1 MEKIFLFKNASGYC
15 FVDYLAPV
23 YAKALRSHIGGNKIE
38 EPLKEVL
45 TAAELEFPYCD
56 GVRRLITEL
65 LRCEFNKTEVEY
77 LLDAIYAWREG
88 EEVDADEP
96 DDVARPKK
104 RKLQSLGVETEKGA
118 ALDAVLFLST
128 DEGLELSEKLFVLLD
143 AVKELQRIDLD
154 LEKKEFNNF
163 FDRAGAIKEYQNT
176 ARFIDE
182 AKKSLVAVLKEQTGS
197 EDKAERIVEALCKI
211 YNVPEQCQ

>member
-1 MEKIFLFKNASGYC
+1 MEEIFLFKNASGYC

-65 LRCEFNKTEVEY
+65 LRCDFNKTEVEY
-77 LLDAIYAWREG
+77 ILDSVYAWREG

-96 DDVARPKK
+96 DDVARPKR
-104 RKLQSLGVETEKGA
+104 RKLHHLGVQTEKGA

-128 DEGLELSEKLFVLLD
+128 DEGLALSEKLFSWLD
-143 AVKELQRIDLD
+143 AVKELQSIDRV
-154 LEKKEFNNF
+154 LEEDKFNNVYHKASVVQEYR
-163 FDRAGAIKEYQNT
+163 DAANVVDEVKE
-176 ARFIDE
+176 R
-182 AKKSLVAVLKEQTGS
+182 LVAVLKEQTGS
-197 EDKAERIVEALCKI
+197 EDKAERIVEALCMI
-211 YNVPEQCQ
+211 YNVPKVG

>member
-1 MEKIFLFKNASGYC
+1 MEKIFLYKNASGYC

-88 EEVDADEP
+88 EETDADEP
-96 DDVARPKK
+96 IDVARPKK

-128 DEGLELSEKLFVLLD
+128 DEGLVLSEKLFALLD
-143 AVKELQRIDLD
+143 AVKELQRIDLA
-154 LEKKEFNNF
+154 LEKDELHNFFNKAGATKEFRN
-163 FDRAGAIKEYQNT
+163 A

-182 AKKSLVAVLKEQTGS
+182 AKERLVSVLKEQTGS
-197 EDKAERIVEALCKI
+197 EDKAERIVEVLCKI
-211 YNVPEQCQ
+211 YDVPEVC

>member
-1 MEKIFLFKNASGYC
+1 MEKIFLYKNASGYC

-38 EPLKEVL
+38 EPLKDVL

-128 DEGLELSEKLFVLLD
+128 DEGLALSEKLFDWLD
-143 AVKELQRIDLD
+143 AVKELQGFDQV
-154 LEKKEFNNF
+154 LEENKFDNVYHKVTVIQDHRDAARVVEQVKE
-163 FDRAGAIKEYQNT
+163 R
-176 ARFIDE
+176 
-182 AKKSLVAVLKEQTGS
+182 LVSVLKEQTGS
-197 EDKAERIVEALCKI
+197 EDKAERVVEVLCKI
-211 YNVPEQCQ
+211 YDVPKVC

>member
-1 MEKIFLFKNASGYC
+1 MEKIFSFKNASGYC

-77 LLDAIYAWREG
+77 ILDSVYAWRER
-88 EEVDADEP
+88 EEADADEP

-128 DEGLELSEKLFVLLD
+128 DEGLALSEKLFALLD
-143 AVKELQRIDLD
+143 AVKELQSIDLA
-154 LEKKEFNNF
+154 LEKDEFNNF
-163 FDRAGAIKEYQNT
+163 FNKAGATKEYRNA

-182 AKKSLVAVLKEQTGS
+182 AKEGLVAVLKEQTGC
-197 EDKAERIVEALCKI
+197 EDKADRIVEVLCEI
-211 YNVPEQCQ
+211 YDVPKVC

>member
-65 LRCEFNKTEVEY
+65 LRCDFNKTEVEY
-77 LLDAIYAWREG
+77 LLDAIYAWRKG

-96 DDVARPKK
+96 DEVVRPKK
-104 RKLQSLGVETEKGA
+104 RKLRSLGVETEKGA

-128 DEGLELSEKLFVLLD
+128 DEGLALSEKLFSWLD
-143 AVKELQRIDLD
+143 AVKELQSIDLI
-154 LEKKEFNNF
+154 LEEDKFNNVYHKASVVQEYRNAARVV
-163 FDRAGAIKEYQNT
+163 DQVKE
-176 ARFIDE
+176 R
-182 AKKSLVAVLKEQTGS
+182 LVSVLKEQTGS
-197 EDKAERIVEALCKI
+197 EDKAERIVEVLCKI
-211 YNVPEQCQ
+211 YNVPKVC

>member
-65 LRCEFNKTEVEY
+65 LRCDFNKTEVEY

-104 RKLQSLGVETEKGA
+104 RKLRSLGVETEKGA

-128 DEGLELSEKLFVLLD
+128 DEGLALSEKLFDWLD
-143 AVKELQRIDLD
+143 AVKELLS
-154 LEKKEFNNF
+154 
-163 FDRAGAIKEYQNT
+163 FDRVLKENKFDSVYHKATVIQEYRDAARVVDQIKE
-176 ARFIDE
+176 
-182 AKKSLVAVLKEQTGS
+182 SLVSVLKEQTGS
-197 EDKAERIVEALCKI
+197 EDKAERIVEVLCKI
-211 YNVPEQCQ
+211 YDVPKVC

>member
-23 YAKALRSHIGGNKIE
+23 YAKALRSHIGGNNIE

-88 EEVDADEP
+88 EETDADEP

-128 DEGLELSEKLFVLLD
+128 DEGLELSERLFSWLD
-143 AVKELQRIDLD
+143 AVKELQSIDRV
-154 LEKKEFNNF
+154 LEEDKFNNVYHKASVVQEYR
-163 FDRAGAIKEYQNT
+163 DVANVVDEVKE
-176 ARFIDE
+176 R
-182 AKKSLVAVLKEQTGS
+182 LVSVLKEQTGS
-197 EDKAERIVEALCKI
+197 EDKAERIVEALCMI
-211 YNVPEQCQ
+211 YNVPKVC

>member
-1 MEKIFLFKNASGYC
+1 MEKIFSFKNASGYC

-23 YAKALRSHIGGNKIE
+23 YAMALRSHIGGNKIE

-56 GVRRLITEL
+56 EVRRLITEL

-77 LLDAIYAWREG
+77 ILDSVYAWREG
-88 EEVDADEP
+88 EEVKAGEP

-104 RKLQSLGVETEKGA
+104 RQLRSLSVETEKGA

-128 DEGLELSEKLFVLLD
+128 DEGLALSEKLFDWLD
-143 AVKELQRIDLD
+143 AVKELQS
-154 LEKKEFNNF
+154 
-163 FDRAGAIKEYQNT
+163 FDRVLEENKFNSVYHKVTVIQEYRDAARVVDQVKE
-176 ARFIDE
+176 R
-182 AKKSLVAVLKEQTGS
+182 LVSVLKEQTGS
-197 EDKAERIVEALCKI
+197 EDKAERIVEALCMI
-211 YNVPEQCQ
+211 YNVPKVD

>member
-1 MEKIFLFKNASGYC
+1 MEKIFLFKNASGFC

-65 LRCEFNKTEVEY
+65 LRCDFNKTEVEY

-88 EEVDADEP
+88 EEADADEP
-96 DDVARPKK
+96 NDVARPKK

-128 DEGLELSEKLFVLLD
+128 DEGLALSERLFSWLD
-143 AVKELQRIDLD
+143 AVKELQSIDRV
-154 LEKKEFNNF
+154 LEEDKFNNVYHKASVVQEYR
-163 FDRAGAIKEYQNT
+163 DVANVVDEVKE
-176 ARFIDE
+176 R
-182 AKKSLVAVLKEQTGS
+182 LVAVLKEQTGS
-197 EDKAERIVEALCKI
+197 EDKAERIVDALGRI
-211 YNVPEQCQ
+211 YDVPELYR

>member
-77 LLDAIYAWREG
+77 ILDAIYAWREG
-88 EEVDADEP
+88 EETDADEP
-96 DDVARPKK
+96 IDVARPKK

-128 DEGLELSEKLFVLLD
+128 DEGLALSEKLFALLD
-143 AVKELQRIDLD
+143 AVKELQSIGLA
-154 LEKKEFNNF
+154 LEKDEFNNF
-163 FDRAGAIKEYQNT
+163 FDKAGATKEYRNA

-182 AKKSLVAVLKEQTGS
+182 AKEGLVAVLKEQTGS
-197 EDKAERIVEALCKI
+197 EDKAERIVEVLCKI
-211 YNVPEQCQ
+211 YDVPKVC

>member
-1 MEKIFLFKNASGYC
+1 
-15 FVDYLAPV
+15 
-23 YAKALRSHIGGNKIE
+23 
-38 EPLKEVL
+38 L

-77 LLDAIYAWREG
+77 ILDAIYAWREG

-128 DEGLELSEKLFVLLD
+128 DEGLVLSEKLFALLD
-143 AVKELQRIDLD
+143 AVKELQRIDLA
-154 LEKKEFNNF
+154 LEKDELHNFFNKAGATKEFRN
-163 FDRAGAIKEYQNT
+163 A

-182 AKKSLVAVLKEQTGS
+182 AKERLVSVLKEQTGS
-197 EDKAERIVEALCKI
+197 EDKAERIVEVLCKI
-211 YNVPEQCQ
+211 YDVPEVC

>member
-1 MEKIFLFKNASGYC
+1 MEKIFLYKNASGYC

-104 RKLQSLGVETEKGA
+104 RKLQHLGVQTEKGA

-128 DEGLELSEKLFVLLD
+128 DEGLALSEKLFALLD
-143 AVKELQRIDLD
+143 AVKELQSIDLA
-154 LEKKEFNNF
+154 LEKDESHNFFNKAGATKEFRN
-163 FDRAGAIKEYQNT
+163 A

-182 AKKSLVAVLKEQTGS
+182 AKERLVSVLKEQTGS
-197 EDKAERIVEALCKI
+197 EDKAERIVEVLCKI
-211 YNVPEQCQ
+211 YDVPKVC

>member
-1 MEKIFLFKNASGYC
+1 MEKIFLYKNASGYC

-45 TAAELEFPYCD
+45 TAAKLEFPYCD

-104 RKLQSLGVETEKGA
+104 RKLQSLGVQTEKGA

-128 DEGLELSEKLFVLLD
+128 DEGLELSEKLFSWLD
-143 AVKELQRIDLD
+143 AVKELQSIDRVL
-154 LEKKEFNNF
+154 KEDKFNNVYHKASVVQEYL
-163 FDRAGAIKEYQNT
+163 DAAKVVDEVKE
-176 ARFIDE
+176 R
-182 AKKSLVAVLKEQTGS
+182 LVSVLKEQTGS
-197 EDKAERIVEALCKI
+197 EDKAERIVEVLCEIYDVPKI
-211 YNVPEQCQ
+211 C